1 VVRKLVGKRIQQY
14 RLAKGLTQEQL
25 AEELNLSRNFLSCVE
40 RGVYGLPVDKLVD
53 IINYLGC
60 SADEIFVDV
69 IDKGVI
75 TKASIL
81 SERISELPVEEQE
94 RILDIIDALV
104 VSAKKK

>member
-1 VVRKLVGKRIQQY
+1 MVRKLVGKRIQQY

-25 AEELNLSRNFLSCVE
+25 AEELNLSRNFMSCVE

-69 IDKGVI
+69 IDKGIV

-81 SERISELPVEEQE
+81 SEKLSELPLEEQE
-94 RILDIIDALV
+94 RILNLVDALV
-104 VSAKKK
+104 VTAKKK

>member
-1 VVRKLVGKRIQQY
+1 MVRKLVGKRIQQY

-25 AEELNLSRNFLSCVE
+25 AEELNLSRNFMSCVE

-60 SADEIFVDV
+60 SADEIFIDV
-69 IDKGVI
+69 IDKGIV

-81 SERISELPVEEQE
+81 SEKLSELPLEEQE
-94 RILDIIDALV
+94 RILNLVDALV
-104 VSAKKK
+104 VTAKKK

>member
-1 VVRKLVGKRIQQY
+1 MVRKLVGKRIQQY
-14 RLAKGLTQEQL
+14 RLSKGLTQEQL

-69 IDKGVI
+69 IDKGI
-75 TKASIL
+75 ETKASIL
-81 SERISELPVEEQE
+81 SEKLLELPAEEQA
-94 RILDIIDALV
+94 RILDLVDALV
-104 VSAKKK
+104 ATAKKK